1 MVNAKK
7 RLPFGFIT
15 LLSCLGFLTACSNS
29 SENTQAADETAV
41 INQEDYLRFAVNSLD
56 AYKIACYAIK
66 DGDWIIASQKWAEG
80 DDLSEQ
86 EGKLPAVG
94 LTQAMEIRLREGQ
107 TAMWNGA
114 PADEALNQACSVISR
129 K

>member
-7 RLPFGFIT
+7 RLPFVSIT

-29 SENTQAADETAV
+29 SENTQTADETAV
-41 INQEDYLRFAVNSLD
+41 INQEDYLRYAVNSLD

-86 EGKLPAVG
+86 EGKLPALG
-94 LTQAMEIRLREGQ
+94 LSQAMEIRLREGES
-107 TAMWNGA
+107 AVWNGA
-114 PADEALNQACSVISR
+114 PADEALNQACAVISR